1 MARRGRWGGLAR
13 RALLCAAVVLLLA
26 ALGASG
32 GYFWLQREFSTSGPA
47 TAGSL
52 IQVDPGASLRGVLA
66 RLEATGTV
74 RHARAVE
81 LYLRLRGLR
90 PRVQAGN
97 YEIPP
102 HASPEE
108 ILALFE
114 QGKVVLEQLTVVE
127 GATFNDFLEALD
139 QHPHVLHTLR
149 GKSPVAIMGALGH
162 PGVSPEGEF
171 FPDTYRFPAHTGRLA
186 RTRVGARGRAAG
198 GDPGAVLRGDRAR
211 RRRSSLLAHSGRA

>member
-1 MARRGRWGGLAR
+1 KHCNRLEQVLAR
-13 RALLCAAVVLLLA
+13 AEWTDPGIAEALMYSSSGALISGTMSNVFLVRDERLSTPRLDRCGVAGVMRRVVLA
-26 ALGASG
+26 EAAKAGIAAEERALGASG
-32 GYFWLQREFSTSGPA
+32 GYFWLQREYSTSGPA

-52 IQVDPGASLRGVLA
+52 IQVEPGASLRGVLA

-108 ILALFE
+108 IIALFE

-127 GATFNDFLEALD
+127 GATFDDFLAALD

-149 GKSPVAIMGALGH
+149 GKSPAAI
-162 PGVSPEGEF
+162 
-171 FPDTYRFPAHTGRLA
+171 
-186 RTRVGARGRAAG
+186 
-198 GDPGAVLRGDRAR
+198 
-211 RRRSSLLAHSGRA
+211 